1 MTSISR
7 LAGAAA
13 CAALLQGCVTTY
25 VARPDE
31 PMVTVRSVGF
41 GRPQLCKDGKYYWA
55 PEAKEVKDG
64 ISVPAGQRITV
75 GAHLVSDG
83 YQVIHYCRPF
93 LSFEPRVGQ
102 TYLMNSALSGDGRC
116 GVELVRED
124 LSTKTG
130 LAVEPSVSRPTC
142 SGR

>member
-1 MTSISR
+1 MTRMAR
-7 LAGAAA
+7 LAGAALW
-13 CAALLQGCVTTY
+13 AALLQGCVTTY

-31 PMVTVRSVGF
+31 PMVTVRAVGF

-55 PEAKEVKDG
+55 PEVKNVENG
-64 ISVPAGQRITV
+64 IGVPAGQRITV

-83 YQVIHYCRPF
+83 YQVIHFCRPF
-93 LSFEPRVGQ
+93 LSFEPRAGQ
-102 TYLMNSALSGDGRC
+102 VYVMNSALSGDGRC

-124 LSTKTG
+124 LATSSG
-130 LAVEPSVSRPTC
+130 LALEPSVAGATC

>member
-1 MTSISR
+1 MTRISK
-7 LAGAAA
+7 LVS
-13 CAALLQGCVTTY
+13 AALFTATLQGCVTTY

-31 PMVTVRSVGF
+31 PMVTVRAVGN

-55 PEAKEVKDG
+55 PEAKNIQDG

-83 YQVIHYCRPF
+83 YQVVHYCRPF
-93 LSFEPRVGQ
+93 LSFEPVAGR
-102 TYLMNSALSGDGRC
+102 TYVMNSAMSGDGRC

-124 LSTKTG
+124 ASTKTG
-130 LAVEPSVSRPTC
+130 LALEHSVSRPTC
-142 SGR
+142 FGQ

>member
-1 MTSISR
+1 MSRMAR
-7 LAGAAA
+7 LAGAAIG
-13 CAALLQGCVTTY
+13 AALLQGCVTTY

-31 PMVTVRSVGF
+31 PMVTVRAVGF

-55 PEAKEVKDG
+55 PEVKNVEHA
-64 ISVPAGQRITV
+64 IAVPAGQRITV

-102 TYLMNSALSGDGRC
+102 TYVMNSALSGDGRC

-124 LSTKTG
+124 LSSSTG

-142 SGR
+142 FGR